1 MKSIF
6 LMGGLTGF
14 SVAIMAG
21 WAADRAAASIL
32 LDAMFGAV
40 AGAFLFRWF
49 WSVVLRGMRETYLA
63 RQAEATRHAEPP
75 AEAKK
80 RI

>member
-6 LMGGLTGF
+6 LLGGLAGF
-14 SVAIMAG
+14 SVAVVAG

-63 RQAEATRHAEPP
+63 RQAQEPRRTEAP

-80 RI
+80 RT